1 MSGAGQVTVP
11 ALTDTMQLAVA
22 AAGEAYG
29 EVLQYLE
36 RAKSCPKLKQTSCN
50 WRLRQKVQFMV
61 DEAAGAQKKA

>member
-1 MSGAGQVTVP
+1 
-11 ALTDTMQLAVA
+11 MQMAAA
-22 AAGEAYG
+22 AAGEAYS